1 MDGNDVTEGEEPRAV
16 GDARAPDGKVQRVRS
31 RLFVVRGGPSG
42 SPRKRARGGVL
53 PLGGSFRASPRASP
67 RCSPPDPAFVLFSPQ
82 TDAAAPPID
91 AKAKRNRRR
100 GGLLPPPALHELI
113 DASPRAGG
121 ERDARA
127 ETNDDAADA
136 AATTRTETAA
146 TATSVATAFPESET
160 ALKVSEEVPG
170 SSPGRG
176 TADGSS
182 APELEPRVA
191 ERDDEKTAA
200 DRDDAAE
207 DASSSA
213 EGIAKDFEARVAE
226 AVAKALEAKAL
237 EAKALEAKALEAKA
251 LEDAKGAASVRAGAR
266 AAAKPG
272 KPGRLAARETDGF
285 RREIDGLKKD
295 LEKQKERCASFEA
308 KFKAATKERAA
319 ATAERADVEKELRRA
334 ETRAEAAGKLSERRE
349 KASEQKHE
357 RLATQLEERKG
368 ACAAAEREARRL
380 AALANQAERD
390 RDDAR
395 AARDASDAALEPL
408 RASLAAAR
416 REAEEATRRAD
427 LAAEAAE
434 ASGADAAAARAE
446 MCTLDAVR
454 RELEEARAEAAAAT
468 AARVARDGVVGA
480 ELRDAQRRLAEWCA
494 STAETELELERTKET
509 LNEMSEKLSAASDAN
524 ESLREKRAA
533 AEMDAADARAALSKA
548 AAARD
553 EAEAALARTEREGS
567 PARAAEEALRR
578 TLRDAEAALLA
589 SREETAA
596 LSASFRETEGIL
608 EEAVGRAEE
617 ETGARRALELAL
629 ENRASSEQ
637 ARLAAL
643 DDALASER
651 RLVAERTAEVS
662 HLERRA
668 VRAEDRLRETER
680 QLAKARA
687 EAAVGVALSAP
698 PPGAGPF
705 APSAEETP
713 RRQSGVGANEGAS
726 SETTD
731 ALGTATRLPTT
742 TNEGASSLRLEL
754 KARTRQTHKLQEVCA
769 GLKRRFVDQGGSAS
783 AFELG
788 KDVCEARY
796 ELKACEQKRL
806 AERERAEQ
814 LARELEK
821 TRRALA
827 SLEANG
833 LAGAG
838 WASNALAARGA
849 NADNRAAANRRHSRG
864 EGKQIN
870 GILRAG
876 VMMTGNE
883 NAA

>member
-1 MDGNDVTEGEEPRAV
+1 MDGDDVTEGEEPRAV

-226 AVAKALEAKAL
+226 AVAKAL

-509 LNEMSEKLSAASDAN
+509 LNEMSEKLSAVSDAN

-553 EAEAALARTEREGS
+553 EAEAALARTKREGS

-578 TLRDAEAALLA
+578 KLRDAEAALLA

-876 VMMTGNE
+876 VMMTGTE

>member
-1 MDGNDVTEGEEPRAV
+1 M
-16 GDARAPDGKVQRVRS
+16 
-31 RLFVVRGGPSG
+31 
-42 SPRKRARGGVL
+42 
-53 PLGGSFRASPRASP
+53 
-67 RCSPPDPAFVLFSPQ
+67 
-82 TDAAAPPID
+82 
-91 AKAKRNRRR
+91 
-100 GGLLPPPALHELI
+100 
-113 DASPRAGG
+113 
-121 ERDARA
+121 
-127 ETNDDAADA
+127 
-136 AATTRTETAA
+136 
-146 TATSVATAFPESET
+146 
-160 ALKVSEEVPG
+160 
-170 SSPGRG
+170 
-176 TADGSS
+176 
-182 APELEPRVA
+182 
-191 ERDDEKTAA
+191 
-200 DRDDAAE
+200 
-207 DASSSA
+207 
-213 EGIAKDFEARVAE
+213 
-226 AVAKALEAKAL
+226 
-237 EAKALEAKALEAKA
+237 
-251 LEDAKGAASVRAGAR
+251 
-266 AAAKPG
+266 
-272 KPGRLAARETDGF
+272 
-285 RREIDGLKKD
+285 KKD

-446 MCTLDAVR
+446 MRTLDAVR

-578 TLRDAEAALLA
+578 DAPGRGGGAPGFA
-589 SREETAA
+589 REETAA

>member
-1 MDGNDVTEGEEPRAV
+1 MDGDDVTEGEEPRAV

-182 APELEPRVA
+182 APELEPHVA

-226 AVAKALEAKAL
+226 AV
-237 EAKALEAKALEAKA
+237 AKALEAKA

-308 KFKAATKERAA
+308 KFKAATNERAA

-446 MCTLDAVR
+446 MRTLDAVR

-509 LNEMSEKLSAASDAN
+509 LNETSEKLSAVSDAN

-553 EAEAALARTEREGS
+553 EAEAALARTKREGS

-578 TLRDAEAALLA
+578 KLRDAEAALLA

-876 VMMTGNE
+876 VMMTGTE

>member
-226 AVAKALEAKAL
+226 AVAKAL

>member
-1 MDGNDVTEGEEPRAV
+1 MDGDDVTEGEEPRAV

-237 EAKALEAKALEAKA
+237 EAKALEAKALE
-251 LEDAKGAASVRAGAR
+251 DAKGAASVRAGAR

-446 MCTLDAVR
+446 MRTLDAVR

-509 LNEMSEKLSAASDAN
+509 LNETSEKLSAVSDAN

-553 EAEAALARTEREGS
+553 EAEAALARTKREGS

-876 VMMTGNE
+876 VMMTGTE

>member
-1 MDGNDVTEGEEPRAV
+1 MDGDDVTEGEEPRAV

-237 EAKALEAKALEAKA
+237 EAKALEAKALE
-251 LEDAKGAASVRAGAR
+251 DAKGAASVRAGAR

-446 MCTLDAVR
+446 MRTLDAVR

-509 LNEMSEKLSAASDAN
+509 LNETSEKLSAVSDAN

-553 EAEAALARTEREGS
+553 EAEAALARTKREGS

-578 TLRDAEAALLA
+578 KLRDAEAALLA

-849 NADNRAAANRRHSRG
+849 DAENRAAANRRHSRG

-876 VMMTGNE
+876 VMMTGTE

>member
-1 MDGNDVTEGEEPRAV
+1 M
-16 GDARAPDGKVQRVRS
+16 
-31 RLFVVRGGPSG
+31 
-42 SPRKRARGGVL
+42 
-53 PLGGSFRASPRASP
+53 
-67 RCSPPDPAFVLFSPQ
+67 
-82 TDAAAPPID
+82 
-91 AKAKRNRRR
+91 
-100 GGLLPPPALHELI
+100 
-113 DASPRAGG
+113 
-121 ERDARA
+121 
-127 ETNDDAADA
+127 
-136 AATTRTETAA
+136 
-146 TATSVATAFPESET
+146 
-160 ALKVSEEVPG
+160 
-170 SSPGRG
+170 
-176 TADGSS
+176 
-182 APELEPRVA
+182 
-191 ERDDEKTAA
+191 
-200 DRDDAAE
+200 
-207 DASSSA
+207 
-213 EGIAKDFEARVAE
+213 
-226 AVAKALEAKAL
+226 
-237 EAKALEAKALEAKA
+237 
-251 LEDAKGAASVRAGAR
+251 
-266 AAAKPG
+266 
-272 KPGRLAARETDGF
+272 
-285 RREIDGLKKD
+285 KKD

-446 MCTLDAVR
+446 MRTLDAVR

-509 LNEMSEKLSAASDAN
+509 LNETSEKLSAVSDAN

-553 EAEAALARTEREGS
+553 EAEAALARTKREGS

-876 VMMTGNE
+876 VMMTGTE

>member
-1 MDGNDVTEGEEPRAV
+1 MDGDDVTEGEEPRAV

-237 EAKALEAKALEAKA
+237 EAKALEAKALE
-251 LEDAKGAASVRAGAR
+251 DAKGAASVRAGAR

-446 MCTLDAVR
+446 MRTLDAVR

-509 LNEMSEKLSAASDAN
+509 LNETSEKLSAVSDAN

-553 EAEAALARTEREGS
+553 EAEAALARTKREGS

-578 TLRDAEAALLA
+578 KLRDAEAALLA

-849 NADNRAAANRRHSRG
+849 DADNRAAANRRHSRG
-864 EGKQIN
+864 EGKQMN

-876 VMMTGNE
+876 VMMTGTE

>member
-1 MDGNDVTEGEEPRAV
+1 MDGDDVTEGEEPRAV

-182 APELEPRVA
+182 APELEPHVA

-226 AVAKALEAKAL
+226 AV
-237 EAKALEAKALEAKA
+237 AKALEAKA

-446 MCTLDAVR
+446 MRTLDAVR

-509 LNEMSEKLSAASDAN
+509 LNETSEKLSAVSDAN

-553 EAEAALARTEREGS
+553 EAEAALARTKREGS

-876 VMMTGNE
+876 VMMTGTE

>member
-1 MDGNDVTEGEEPRAV
+1 M
-16 GDARAPDGKVQRVRS
+16 
-31 RLFVVRGGPSG
+31 
-42 SPRKRARGGVL
+42 
-53 PLGGSFRASPRASP
+53 
-67 RCSPPDPAFVLFSPQ
+67 
-82 TDAAAPPID
+82 
-91 AKAKRNRRR
+91 
-100 GGLLPPPALHELI
+100 
-113 DASPRAGG
+113 
-121 ERDARA
+121 
-127 ETNDDAADA
+127 
-136 AATTRTETAA
+136 
-146 TATSVATAFPESET
+146 
-160 ALKVSEEVPG
+160 
-170 SSPGRG
+170 
-176 TADGSS
+176 
-182 APELEPRVA
+182 
-191 ERDDEKTAA
+191 
-200 DRDDAAE
+200 
-207 DASSSA
+207 
-213 EGIAKDFEARVAE
+213 
-226 AVAKALEAKAL
+226 
-237 EAKALEAKALEAKA
+237 
-251 LEDAKGAASVRAGAR
+251 
-266 AAAKPG
+266 
-272 KPGRLAARETDGF
+272 
-285 RREIDGLKKD
+285 KKD

-446 MCTLDAVR
+446 MRTLDAVR

-509 LNEMSEKLSAASDAN
+509 LNEMSEKLSAVSDAN

-553 EAEAALARTEREGS
+553 EAEAALARTKREGS

-578 TLRDAEAALLA
+578 KLRDAEAALLA

-769 GLKRRFVDQGGSAS
+769 GLKRRFIEGGGSAS

-788 KDVCEARY
+788 RDVCEARY

-806 AERERAEQ
+806 AERERAERLQ
-814 LARELEK
+814 RELEK
-821 TRRALA
+821 TRRLLA
-827 SLEANG
+827 SSERNQTVLG
-833 LAGAG
+833 SSRAGG
-838 WASNALAARGA
+838 LAARAVNVDVDG
-849 NADNRAAANRRHSRG
+849 RHPRG
-864 EGKQIN
+864 EGKQTN
-870 GILRAG
+870 GAFRGTTKRGA
-876 VMMTGNE
+876 E

>member
-1 MDGNDVTEGEEPRAV
+1 MDGDDVTEGEEPRAV

-237 EAKALEAKALEAKA
+237 E
-251 LEDAKGAASVRAGAR
+251 DAKGAASVRGAR

-446 MCTLDAVR
+446 MRTLDAVR

-509 LNEMSEKLSAASDAN
+509 LNEMSEKLSAVSDAN

-553 EAEAALARTEREGS
+553 EAEAALARTKREGS
-567 PARAAEEALRR
+567 PARAAEEALRQK
-578 TLRDAEAALLA
+578 LRDAEAALLA

-713 RRQSGVGANEGAS
+713 RRHSGVGANEGAS

-876 VMMTGNE
+876 VMMTGTE

>member
-1 MDGNDVTEGEEPRAV
+1 MDGDDVTEGEEPRAV

-237 EAKALEAKALEAKA
+237 EAKALEAKALE
-251 LEDAKGAASVRAGAR
+251 DAKGAASVRAGAR

-446 MCTLDAVR
+446 MRTLDAVR

-509 LNEMSEKLSAASDAN
+509 LNETSEKLSAVSDAN

-553 EAEAALARTEREGS
+553 EAEAALARTKREGS

-578 TLRDAEAALLA
+578 KLRDAEAALLA

-713 RRQSGVGANEGAS
+713 RRHSGVGANEGAS

-876 VMMTGNE
+876 VMMTGTE

>member
-1 MDGNDVTEGEEPRAV
+1 MTEGEEPRAV

-237 EAKALEAKALEAKA
+237 EAKALEAKALE
-251 LEDAKGAASVRAGAR
+251 DAKGAASVRAGAR

-446 MCTLDAVR
+446 MRTLDAVR

-509 LNEMSEKLSAASDAN
+509 LNEMSEKLSAVSDAN

-553 EAEAALARTEREGS
+553 EAEAALARTKREGS

-578 TLRDAEAALLA
+578 KLRDAEAALLA

-876 VMMTGNE
+876 VMMTGTE

>member
-1 MDGNDVTEGEEPRAV
+1 MDGDDVTEGEEPRAV

-82 TDAAAPPID
+82 SDAAAPPID

-100 GGLLPPPALHELI
+100 GGLLPPPVLHELI

-226 AVAKALEAKAL
+226 AVAKAL

-446 MCTLDAVR
+446 MRTLDAVR

-509 LNEMSEKLSAASDAN
+509 LNETSEKLSAVSDAN

-553 EAEAALARTEREGS
+553 EAEAALARTKREGS

-713 RRQSGVGANEGAS
+713 RRHSGVGANEGAS

-876 VMMTGNE
+876 VMMTGTE

>member
-16 GDARAPDGKVQRVRS
+16 GDARVPDGKVQRVRS

-446 MCTLDAVR
+446 MRTLDAVR

>member
-1 MDGNDVTEGEEPRAV
+1 MDGDDVTEGEEPRAV

-237 EAKALEAKALEAKA
+237 EAKALEAKALE
-251 LEDAKGAASVRAGAR
+251 DAKGAASVRAGAR

-446 MCTLDAVR
+446 MRTLDAVR

-509 LNEMSEKLSAASDAN
+509 LNETSEKLSAVSDAN

-553 EAEAALARTEREGS
+553 EAEAALARTKREGS

-578 TLRDAEAALLA
+578 KLRDAEAALLA

-849 NADNRAAANRRHSRG
+849 DADNRAAANRRHSRG

-876 VMMTGNE
+876 VMMTGTE

>member
-1 MDGNDVTEGEEPRAV
+1 M
-16 GDARAPDGKVQRVRS
+16 
-31 RLFVVRGGPSG
+31 
-42 SPRKRARGGVL
+42 
-53 PLGGSFRASPRASP
+53 
-67 RCSPPDPAFVLFSPQ
+67 
-82 TDAAAPPID
+82 
-91 AKAKRNRRR
+91 
-100 GGLLPPPALHELI
+100 
-113 DASPRAGG
+113 
-121 ERDARA
+121 
-127 ETNDDAADA
+127 
-136 AATTRTETAA
+136 
-146 TATSVATAFPESET
+146 
-160 ALKVSEEVPG
+160 
-170 SSPGRG
+170 
-176 TADGSS
+176 
-182 APELEPRVA
+182 
-191 ERDDEKTAA
+191 
-200 DRDDAAE
+200 
-207 DASSSA
+207 
-213 EGIAKDFEARVAE
+213 
-226 AVAKALEAKAL
+226 
-237 EAKALEAKALEAKA
+237 
-251 LEDAKGAASVRAGAR
+251 
-266 AAAKPG
+266 
-272 KPGRLAARETDGF
+272 
-285 RREIDGLKKD
+285 KKD

-308 KFKAATKERAA
+308 KFKAAARERAA
-319 ATAERADVEKELRRA
+319 ATAEKADVEKALRRA
-334 ETRAEAAGKLSERRE
+334 EAKADAESKLSERRD
-349 KASEQKHE
+349 KALEQKHE
-357 RLATQLEERKG
+357 RLATQLEERKN
-368 ACAAAEREARRL
+368 ACVALEKETRRLTAVTSQAERERDEAVEARV
-380 AALANQAERD
+380 AA
-390 RDDAR
+390 
-395 AARDASDAALEPL
+395 DAALEPL
-408 RASLAAAR
+408 KVALKEALAETERARS
-416 REAEEATRRAD
+416 EALNASEM
-427 LAAEAAE
+427 AE
-434 ASGADAAAARAE
+434 ASAKDAASARAE
-446 MCTLDAVR
+446 MRTLDAVR
-454 RELEEARAEAAAAT
+454 EELEEARAEAAAAT
-468 AARVARDGVVGA
+468 AARVERDRVVGA

-494 STAETELELERTKET
+494 TSAETEEELERTKNELVLLQTRVET
-509 LNEMSEKLSAASDAN
+509 LETSEEDS
-524 ESLREKRAA
+524 RVKRAT
-533 AEMDAADARAALSKA
+533 AETEAADARAARDKAERERDETA
-548 AAARD
+548 AA
-553 EAEAALARTEREGS
+553 LERSRREFDPDRLETIS
-567 PARAAEEALRR
+567 RA
-578 TLRDAEAALLA
+578 LRDAEVHLAA
-589 SREETAA
+589 SREENAA
-596 LSASFRETEGIL
+596 LAASFRETEGIL

-617 ETGARRALELAL
+617 ETGARHALELAL
-629 ENRASSEQ
+629 AARASGEKE
-637 ARLAAL
+637 RLAAL
-643 DDALASER
+643 NDELARER
-651 RLVAERTAEVS
+651 RSVED
-662 HLERRA
+662 LERRA

-876 VMMTGNE
+876 VMMTGTE

>member
-1 MDGNDVTEGEEPRAV
+1 MDGDDVTEGEEPRAV

-237 EAKALEAKALEAKA
+237 E
-251 LEDAKGAASVRAGAR
+251 DAKGAASVRAGAR

-446 MCTLDAVR
+446 MRTLDAVR

-509 LNEMSEKLSAASDAN
+509 LNEMSEKLSAVSDAN

-553 EAEAALARTEREGS
+553 EAEAALARTKREGS

-578 TLRDAEAALLA
+578 KLRDAEAALLA

-876 VMMTGNE
+876 VMMTGTE

>member
-1 MDGNDVTEGEEPRAV
+1 MDGDDVTEGEEPRAV

-237 EAKALEAKALEAKA
+237 EAKALEAKALE
-251 LEDAKGAASVRAGAR
+251 DAKGAASVRAGAR

-446 MCTLDAVR
+446 MRTLDAVR

-509 LNEMSEKLSAASDAN
+509 LNEMSEKLSAVSDAN

-553 EAEAALARTEREGS
+553 EAEAALARTKREGS

-578 TLRDAEAALLA
+578 KLRDAEAALLA

-876 VMMTGNE
+876 VMMTGTE

>member
-1 MDGNDVTEGEEPRAV
+1 MDGDDVTEGEEPRAV

-82 TDAAAPPID
+82 SDAAAPPID

-100 GGLLPPPALHELI
+100 GGLLPPPVLHELI

-136 AATTRTETAA
+136 AATTRTKTAA

-226 AVAKALEAKAL
+226 AV
-237 EAKALEAKALEAKA
+237 AKALEAKA

-446 MCTLDAVR
+446 MRTLDAVR

-553 EAEAALARTEREGS
+553 EAEAALARTKREGS

-876 VMMTGNE
+876 VMMTGTE

>member
-16 GDARAPDGKVQRVRS
+16 GDARVPDGKVQRVRS

-237 EAKALEAKALEAKA
+237 EAKALEAKALE
-251 LEDAKGAASVRAGAR
+251 DAKGAASVRAGAR

-446 MCTLDAVR
+446 MRTLDAVR

>member
-213 EGIAKDFEARVAE
+213 KGIAKDFEARVAE
-226 AVAKALEAKAL
+226 AVAKAL

-446 MCTLDAVR
+446 MRTLDAVR

>member
-1 MDGNDVTEGEEPRAV
+1 MDGDDVTEGEEPRAV

-237 EAKALEAKALEAKA
+237 EAKALEAKALE
-251 LEDAKGAASVRAGAR
+251 DAKGAASVRAGAR

-446 MCTLDAVR
+446 MRTLDAVR

-509 LNEMSEKLSAASDAN
+509 LNETSEKLSAVSDAN

-553 EAEAALARTEREGS
+553 EAEAALARTKREGS

-578 TLRDAEAALLA
+578 KLRDAEAALLA

-876 VMMTGNE
+876 VMMTGTE

>member
-1 MDGNDVTEGEEPRAV
+1 M
-16 GDARAPDGKVQRVRS
+16 
-31 RLFVVRGGPSG
+31 
-42 SPRKRARGGVL
+42 
-53 PLGGSFRASPRASP
+53 
-67 RCSPPDPAFVLFSPQ
+67 
-82 TDAAAPPID
+82 
-91 AKAKRNRRR
+91 
-100 GGLLPPPALHELI
+100 
-113 DASPRAGG
+113 
-121 ERDARA
+121 
-127 ETNDDAADA
+127 
-136 AATTRTETAA
+136 
-146 TATSVATAFPESET
+146 
-160 ALKVSEEVPG
+160 
-170 SSPGRG
+170 
-176 TADGSS
+176 
-182 APELEPRVA
+182 
-191 ERDDEKTAA
+191 
-200 DRDDAAE
+200 
-207 DASSSA
+207 
-213 EGIAKDFEARVAE
+213 
-226 AVAKALEAKAL
+226 
-237 EAKALEAKALEAKA
+237 
-251 LEDAKGAASVRAGAR
+251 
-266 AAAKPG
+266 
-272 KPGRLAARETDGF
+272 
-285 RREIDGLKKD
+285 KKD

-395 AARDASDAALEPL
+395 ARATPPTRRSSRSARRSP
-408 RASLAAAR
+408 RRAAR
-416 REAEEATRRAD
+416 RRRPRGAPISRPRLRRRPARTPLRRARRC
-427 LAAEAAE
+427 
-434 ASGADAAAARAE
+434 ARWTP
-446 MCTLDAVR
+446 CAVSWR
-454 RELEEARAEAAAAT
+454 RRAPRRRRRRRRAR
-468 AARVARDGVVGA
+468 ARDGVVGA

-509 LNEMSEKLSAASDAN
+509 LNEMSEKLSAVSDAN

-553 EAEAALARTEREGS
+553 EAEAALARTKREGS

-687 EAAVGVALSAP
+687 KPRWASRSRRR
-698 PPGAGPF
+698 PGAGPF

-713 RRQSGVGANEGAS
+713 RRHSGVGANEGAS

-849 NADNRAAANRRHSRG
+849 DADNRAAANRRHSRG

-876 VMMTGNE
+876 VMMTGTE